1 MTSLFL
7 PISWYFEA
15 SFQSIQGIR
24 MNQNSEF
31 DIVTLIELAKRNK
44 YERAVAGFHTLDR
57 IERLE
62 LPKKIKAR
70 KLAVQAMFAL
80 ASEEVQYQYFTR
92 EERIQLDQ
100 EANLSNASYS
110 KFNGLFEAPQAPI
123 AEEDTEEDFIPEEA
137 PRPILDGDE
146 DEDSL
151 DSDDDEDEEDDE
163 DEDDEDDDDDD
174 EDEDEELEDDDEEE
188 EEEPKKEED

>member
-1 MTSLFL
+1 M
-7 PISWYFEA
+7 
-15 SFQSIQGIR
+15 QGIR

-80 ASEEVQYQYFTR
+80 ANEEVQYQYFTK
-92 EERIQLDQ
+92 EERIQLDR
-100 EANLSNASYS
+100 EANLTNESYS

-137 PRPILDGDE
+137 PRPILDGEDE
-146 DEDSL
+146 EDSL
-151 DSDDDEDEEDDE
+151 DEDEEDD
-163 DEDDEDDDDDD
+163 DDDEDDDNED
-174 EDEDEELEDDDEEE
+174 EDEDDFDEDEEE
-188 EEEPKKEED
+188 SEKEED

>member
-1 MTSLFL
+1 MTTIFL
-7 PISWYFEA
+7 LISWYFEV

-80 ASEEVQYQYFTR
+80 ASEEVQYQYFTK
-92 EERIQLDQ
+92 EERIQLDR
-100 EANLSNASYS
+100 EANLTNESYS

-137 PRPILDGDE
+137 PRPILDGEDDE

-151 DSDDDEDEEDDE
+151 
-163 DEDDEDDDDDD
+163 DEDDEDDDDED
-174 EDEDEELEDDDEEE
+174 EDEDDDNEDEDDFDEDEEDSE
-188 EEEPKKEED
+188 KEED

>member
-1 MTSLFL
+1 
-7 PISWYFEA
+7 
-15 SFQSIQGIR
+15 

-44 YERAVAGFHTLDR
+44 YEKAVAGFHTLDR

-62 LPKKIKAR
+62 LPKKIKSR

-80 ASEEVQYQYFTR
+80 ASEEVQYQYFTK
-92 EERIQLDQ
+92 EERIKLDQ
-100 EANLSNASYS
+100 EANLSNESYS

-146 DEDSL
+146 EDEDSL
-151 DSDDDEDEEDDE
+151 D
-163 DEDDEDDDDDD
+163 DDEDDDNEDDDDD
-174 EDEDEELEDDDEEE
+174 EEDDDEDDEEE
-188 EEEPKKEED
+188 EEEDNEEEDED

>member
-1 MTSLFL
+1 MTTIFL
-7 PISWYFEA
+7 LISWYFEV

-80 ASEEVQYQYFTR
+80 ASEEVQYQYFTK
-92 EERIQLDQ
+92 EERIQLDR
-100 EANLSNASYS
+100 EANLTNESYS

-137 PRPILDGDE
+137 PRPILDGEDDE

-151 DSDDDEDEEDDE
+151 DEE
-163 DEDDEDDDDDD
+163 DDDDD
-174 EDEDEELEDDDEEE
+174 EDEDEDDDNEDEDDFDEDEEDSE
-188 EEEPKKEED
+188 KEED

>member
-1 MTSLFL
+1 
-7 PISWYFEA
+7 
-15 SFQSIQGIR
+15 

-44 YERAVAGFHTLDR
+44 YEKAVAGFHTLDR

-80 ASEEVQYQYFTR
+80 ASEEVQYQYFTK
-92 EERIQLDQ
+92 EERIKLDR
-100 EANLSNASYS
+100 EANLTNESYS

-137 PRPILDGDE
+137 PRPILDGEED

-151 DSDDDEDEEDDE
+151 DE
-163 DEDDEDDDDDD
+163 DEDDDNEDEDDFD
-174 EDEDEELEDDDEEE
+174 EDEDEEEDSE
-188 EEEPKKEED
+188 KEED

>member
-1 MTSLFL
+1 
-7 PISWYFEA
+7 
-15 SFQSIQGIR
+15 

-80 ASEEVQYQYFTR
+80 ANEEVQYQYFTK
-92 EERIQLDQ
+92 EERIQLDK
-100 EANLSNASYS
+100 EANLTSESYS

-137 PRPILDGDE
+137 PRPILDGEEDE
-146 DEDSL
+146 EDSL
-151 DSDDDEDEEDDE
+151 DEEE
-163 DEDDEDDDDDD
+163 DDDDD
-174 EDEDEELEDDDEEE
+174 EDDDNEDEDEDDFDEDEEESE
-188 EEEPKKEED
+188 KEED

>member
-1 MTSLFL
+1 
-7 PISWYFEA
+7 
-15 SFQSIQGIR
+15 

-44 YERAVAGFHTLDR
+44 YEKAVAGFHTLDR

-62 LPKKIKAR
+62 LPKKIKSR

-80 ASEEVQYQYFTR
+80 ASEEVQYQYFTK
-92 EERIQLDQ
+92 EERIKLDQ
-100 EANLSNASYS
+100 EANLSNESYS

-146 DEDSL
+146 EDEDSL
-151 DSDDDEDEEDDE
+151 D
-163 DEDDEDDDDDD
+163 DDEDDDD
-174 EDEDEELEDDDEEE
+174 EEDEEDDDEDDEEE
-188 EEEPKKEED
+188 EEDED

>member
-1 MTSLFL
+1 MTTIFL
-7 PISWYFEA
+7 LISWYFEV

-80 ASEEVQYQYFTR
+80 ASEEVQYQYFTK
-92 EERIQLDQ
+92 EERIQLDR
-100 EANLSNASYS
+100 EANLTNESYS

-137 PRPILDGDE
+137 PRPILDGEDDE

-151 DSDDDEDEEDDE
+151 D
-163 DEDDEDDDDDD
+163 DD
-174 EDEDEELEDDDEEE
+174 EDEDEDDDNEDEDDFDEDEEDSE
-188 EEEPKKEED
+188 KEED

>member
-1 MTSLFL
+1 M
-7 PISWYFEA
+7 
-15 SFQSIQGIR
+15 QGIR

-44 YERAVAGFHTLDR
+44 YEKAVAGFHTLDR

-62 LPKKIKAR
+62 LPKKIKSR

-80 ASEEVQYQYFTR
+80 ASEEVQYQYFTK
-92 EERIQLDQ
+92 EERIKLDQ
-100 EANLSNASYS
+100 EANLSNESYS

-146 DEDSL
+146 EDEDSL
-151 DSDDDEDEEDDE
+151 D
-163 DEDDEDDDDDD
+163 DEDDDNEDDDDDEEDDD
-174 EDEDEELEDDDEEE
+174 EDDEEE
-188 EEEPKKEED
+188 EDNEEEDED

>member
-1 MTSLFL
+1 
-7 PISWYFEA
+7 
-15 SFQSIQGIR
+15 

-80 ASEEVQYQYFTR
+80 ANEEVQYQYFTK
-92 EERIQLDQ
+92 EERIQLDR
-100 EANLSNASYS
+100 EANLTNESYS

-137 PRPILDGDE
+137 PRPILDGEDE
-146 DEDSL
+146 EDSL
-151 DSDDDEDEEDDE
+151 DEDEDEEDDDDDDNEDE
-163 DEDDEDDDDDD
+163 DEDDF
-174 EDEDEELEDDDEEE
+174 DEDEEESE
-188 EEEPKKEED
+188 KEED

>member
-1 MTSLFL
+1 
-7 PISWYFEA
+7 
-15 SFQSIQGIR
+15 

-80 ASEEVQYQYFTR
+80 ANEEVQYQYFTK
-92 EERIQLDQ
+92 EERIQLDK
-100 EANLSNASYS
+100 EANLTNESYS

-137 PRPILDGDE
+137 PRPILDGEEDE
-146 DEDSL
+146 EDSL
-151 DSDDDEDEEDDE
+151 DEEE
-163 DEDDEDDDDDD
+163 EDDDDD
-174 EDEDEELEDDDEEE
+174 EDDDNEDEDEDDFDEDEEESE
-188 EEEPKKEED
+188 KEED

>member
-15 SFQSIQGIR
+15 LFQSIQGIR

-163 DEDDEDDDDDD
+163 DEDDEDDEDDD
-174 EDEDEELEDDDEEE
+174 EDEEEELEDDDEEE

>member
-1 MTSLFL
+1 
-7 PISWYFEA
+7 
-15 SFQSIQGIR
+15 

-163 DEDDEDDDDDD
+163 DEDDEDDEDDD
-174 EDEDEELEDDDEEE
+174 EDEEEELEDDDEEE

>member
-1 MTSLFL
+1 M
-7 PISWYFEA
+7 
-15 SFQSIQGIR
+15 
-24 MNQNSEF
+24 
-31 DIVTLIELAKRNK
+31 
-44 YERAVAGFHTLDR
+44 DR

-151 DSDDDEDEEDDE
+151 DGDEDEDEDEEDDE
-163 DEDDEDDDDDD
+163 DEDDEDEDD
-174 EDEDEELEDDDEEE
+174 EDLEDDEDEEE
-188 EEEPKKEED
+188 EEETEKEED

>member
-1 MTSLFL
+1 
-7 PISWYFEA
+7 
-15 SFQSIQGIR
+15 

-151 DSDDDEDEEDDE
+151 DGDEDEDEDEEDDE
-163 DEDDEDDDDDD
+163 DEDDEDEDDDD
-174 EDEDEELEDDDEEE
+174 LEDDEDEEE
-188 EEEPKKEED
+188 EEETEKEED

>member
-1 MTSLFL
+1 
-7 PISWYFEA
+7 
-15 SFQSIQGIR
+15 

-44 YERAVAGFHTLDR
+44 YEKAVAGFHTLDR

-62 LPKKIKAR
+62 LPKKIKSR

-80 ASEEVQYQYFTR
+80 ASEEVQYQYFTK
-92 EERIQLDQ
+92 EERIKLDQ
-100 EANLSNASYS
+100 EANLSNESYS

-146 DEDSL
+146 EDEDSL
-151 DSDDDEDEEDDE
+151 DDDE
-163 DEDDEDDDDDD
+163 
-174 EDEDEELEDDDEEE
+174 EDDDEEDDDEEDDDEEDDDEDDE
-188 EEEPKKEED
+188 EEEDNEEEDED

>member
-1 MTSLFL
+1 MTTIFL
-7 PISWYFEA
+7 LISWYFEV

-80 ASEEVQYQYFTR
+80 ASEEVQYQYFTK
-92 EERIQLDQ
+92 EERIQLDR
-100 EANLSNASYS
+100 EANLTNESYS

-137 PRPILDGDE
+137 PRPILDGEDDE

-151 DSDDDEDEEDDE
+151 DEDE
-163 DEDDEDDDDDD
+163 DDDDD
-174 EDEDEELEDDDEEE
+174 EDEDEDDDNEDEDDFDEDEEDSE
-188 EEEPKKEED
+188 KEED

>member
-1 MTSLFL
+1 
-7 PISWYFEA
+7 
-15 SFQSIQGIR
+15 

-80 ASEEVQYQYFTR
+80 ANEEVQYQYFTK
-92 EERIQLDQ
+92 EERIQLDK
-100 EANLSNASYS
+100 EANLTNESYS

-137 PRPILDGDE
+137 PRPILDGEEDE
-146 DEDSL
+146 EDSL
-151 DSDDDEDEEDDE
+151 DEEE
-163 DEDDEDDDDDD
+163 EDDDD
-174 EDEDEELEDDDEEE
+174 EDEDEDDFDEDEEE
-188 EEEPKKEED
+188 SEKEED

>member
-1 MTSLFL
+1 
-7 PISWYFEA
+7 
-15 SFQSIQGIR
+15 

-44 YERAVAGFHTLDR
+44 YEKAVAGFHTLDR

-62 LPKKIKAR
+62 LPKKIKSR

-80 ASEEVQYQYFTR
+80 ASEEVQYQYFTK
-92 EERIQLDQ
+92 EERIKLDQ
-100 EANLSNASYS
+100 EANLSNESYS

-146 DEDSL
+146 EDEDSL
-151 DSDDDEDEEDDE
+151 D
-163 DEDDEDDDDDD
+163 DDEDDDDEEDDD
-174 EDEDEELEDDDEEE
+174 EDDEEE
-188 EEEPKKEED
+188 EDNEEEDED

>member
-1 MTSLFL
+1 MTSLTPL
-7 PISWYFEA
+7 ISWYFEA

-24 MNQNSEF
+24 MNQNPEF

-151 DSDDDEDEEDDE
+151 DGDDDEDEDDDDDEDEED
-163 DEDDEDDDDDD
+163 EDDDDD
-174 EDEDEELEDDDEEE
+174 LEDDEEE
-188 EEEPKKEED
+188 EEEEESEKEED

>member
-1 MTSLFL
+1 
-7 PISWYFEA
+7 
-15 SFQSIQGIR
+15 

-151 DSDDDEDEEDDE
+151 DGDEDEDEDEEDDE
-163 DEDDEDDDDDD
+163 DEDDEDEDD
-174 EDEDEELEDDDEEE
+174 EDLEDDEDEEE
-188 EEEPKKEED
+188 EEETEKEED

>member
-1 MTSLFL
+1 
-7 PISWYFEA
+7 
-15 SFQSIQGIR
+15 

-44 YERAVAGFHTLDR
+44 YEKAVAGFHTLDR

-62 LPKKIKAR
+62 LPKKIKSR

-80 ASEEVQYQYFTR
+80 ASEEVQYQYFTK
-92 EERIQLDQ
+92 EERIKLDQ
-100 EANLSNASYS
+100 EANLSNESYS

-146 DEDSL
+146 EDEDSL
-151 DSDDDEDEEDDE
+151 DDDEE
-163 DEDDEDDDDDD
+163 
-174 EDEDEELEDDDEEE
+174 EDDDEEDDDEEDDDEDDE
-188 EEEPKKEED
+188 EEEDNEEEDED

>member
-1 MTSLFL
+1 M
-7 PISWYFEA
+7 
-15 SFQSIQGIR
+15 QGIR

-80 ASEEVQYQYFTR
+80 ANEEVQYQYFTK
-92 EERIQLDQ
+92 EERIQLDR
-100 EANLSNASYS
+100 EANLTNESYS

-137 PRPILDGDE
+137 PRPILDGEDE
-146 DEDSL
+146 EDSL
-151 DSDDDEDEEDDE
+151 DE
-163 DEDDEDDDDDD
+163 EDDDDDD
-174 EDEDEELEDDDEEE
+174 EDDDNEDEDEDDFDEDEEESE
-188 EEEPKKEED
+188 KEED

>member
-1 MTSLFL
+1 MTTIFL
-7 PISWYFEA
+7 LISWYFEV

-80 ASEEVQYQYFTR
+80 ASEEVQYQYFTK
-92 EERIQLDQ
+92 EERIQLDR
-100 EANLSNASYS
+100 EANLTNESYS

-137 PRPILDGDE
+137 PRPILDGEDDE

-151 DSDDDEDEEDDE
+151 DE
-163 DEDDEDDDDDD
+163 DDDD
-174 EDEDEELEDDDEEE
+174 EDEDEDDDNEDEDDFDEDEEDSE
-188 EEEPKKEED
+188 KEED

>member
-1 MTSLFL
+1 
-7 PISWYFEA
+7 
-15 SFQSIQGIR
+15 

-80 ASEEVQYQYFTR
+80 ANEEVQYQYFTK
-92 EERIQLDQ
+92 EERIQLDR
-100 EANLSNASYS
+100 EANLTNESYS

-137 PRPILDGDE
+137 PRPILDGEDE
-146 DEDSL
+146 EDSL
-151 DSDDDEDEEDDE
+151 DEE
-163 DEDDEDDDDDD
+163 EDDDDDD
-174 EDEDEELEDDDEEE
+174 EDDDNEDEDEDDFDEDEEESE
-188 EEEPKKEED
+188 KEED

>member
-1 MTSLFL
+1 
-7 PISWYFEA
+7 
-15 SFQSIQGIR
+15 

-44 YERAVAGFHTLDR
+44 YEKAVAGFHTLDR

-62 LPKKIKAR
+62 LPKKIKSR

-80 ASEEVQYQYFTR
+80 ASEEVQYQYFTK
-92 EERIQLDQ
+92 EERIKLDQ
-100 EANLSNASYS
+100 EANLSNESYS

-146 DEDSL
+146 EDEDSL
-151 DSDDDEDEEDDE
+151 DDDEE
-163 DEDDEDDDDDD
+163 
-174 EDEDEELEDDDEEE
+174 EDDDEEDDDEDDE
-188 EEEPKKEED
+188 EEEDNEEEDED

>member
-1 MTSLFL
+1 MTTIFL
-7 PISWYFEA
+7 LISWYFEV

-80 ASEEVQYQYFTR
+80 ASEEVQYQYFTK
-92 EERIQLDQ
+92 EERIQLDR
-100 EANLSNASYS
+100 EANLTNESYS

-137 PRPILDGDE
+137 PRPILDGEDDE

-151 DSDDDEDEEDDE
+151 DE
-163 DEDDEDDDDDD
+163 DEDSLDEDDDDD
-174 EDEDEELEDDDEEE
+174 EDEDEDDDNEDEDDFDEDEEDSE
-188 EEEPKKEED
+188 KEED

>member
-1 MTSLFL
+1 
-7 PISWYFEA
+7 
-15 SFQSIQGIR
+15 

-80 ASEEVQYQYFTR
+80 ANEEVQYQYFTK
-92 EERIQLDQ
+92 EERIQLDK
-100 EANLSNASYS
+100 EANLTNESYS

-137 PRPILDGDE
+137 PRPILDGE
-146 DEDSL
+146 
-151 DSDDDEDEEDDE
+151 EDEEDSLEEEEE
-163 DEDDEDDDDDD
+163 DDDDDDD
-174 EDEDEELEDDDEEE
+174 EDEDEDDFDEDEEE
-188 EEEPKKEED
+188 SEKEED

>member
-1 MTSLFL
+1 M
-7 PISWYFEA
+7 
-15 SFQSIQGIR
+15 QGIR

-44 YERAVAGFHTLDR
+44 YEKAVAGFHTLDR

-62 LPKKIKAR
+62 LPKKIKSR

-80 ASEEVQYQYFTR
+80 ASEEVQYQYFTK
-92 EERIQLDQ
+92 EERIKLDQ
-100 EANLSNASYS
+100 EANLSNESYS

-151 DSDDDEDEEDDE
+151 DDEEDDE
-163 DEDDEDDDDDD
+163 DEDEEDDD
-174 EDEDEELEDDDEEE
+174 EDNEDEEEDEDDDEEE
-188 EEEPKKEED
+188 DED

>member
-1 MTSLFL
+1 
-7 PISWYFEA
+7 
-15 SFQSIQGIR
+15 

-80 ASEEVQYQYFTR
+80 ANEEVQYQYFTK
-92 EERIQLDQ
+92 EERIQLDR
-100 EANLSNASYS
+100 EANLTNESYS

-137 PRPILDGDE
+137 PRPILDGE
-146 DEDSL
+146 
-151 DSDDDEDEEDDE
+151 EDEEDSL
-163 DEDDEDDDDDD
+163 DDDDD
-174 EDEDEELEDDDEEE
+174 EDDDNEDEDEEESE
-188 EEEPKKEED
+188 KEED

>member
-1 MTSLFL
+1 MTFIFL
-7 PISWYFEA
+7 LISWYFEV
-15 SFQSIQGIR
+15 SFQFIQGIR

-44 YERAVAGFHTLDR
+44 YEKAVAGFHTLDR

-80 ASEEVQYQYFTR
+80 ASEEVQYQYFTK
-92 EERIQLDQ
+92 EERIKLDR
-100 EANLSNASYS
+100 EANLTNESYS

-137 PRPILDGDE
+137 PRPILDGEDD

-151 DSDDDEDEEDDE
+151 DEDDE
-163 DEDDEDDDDDD
+163 DEDDEDEDDDNEDEDDFD
-174 EDEDEELEDDDEEE
+174 EDEDEEEDS
-188 EEEPKKEED
+188 KKEED

>member
-1 MTSLFL
+1 M
-7 PISWYFEA
+7 
-15 SFQSIQGIR
+15 QGIR

-80 ASEEVQYQYFTR
+80 ANEEVQYQYFTK
-92 EERIQLDQ
+92 EERIQLDK
-100 EANLSNASYS
+100 EANLTNESYS

-137 PRPILDGDE
+137 PRPILDGE
-146 DEDSL
+146 
-151 DSDDDEDEEDDE
+151 EDEEDD
-163 DEDDEDDDDDD
+163 DDEDDDNED
-174 EDEDEELEDDDEEE
+174 EDEDDFDEDEEE
-188 EEEPKKEED
+188 SEKEED

>member
-1 MTSLFL
+1 
-7 PISWYFEA
+7 
-15 SFQSIQGIR
+15 
-24 MNQNSEF
+24 MNLNPEF

-44 YERAVAGFHTLDR
+44 YEKAVAGFHTLDR

-62 LPKKIKAR
+62 LPKKIKSR

-80 ASEEVQYQYFTR
+80 ASEEVQYGYFTK

-146 DEDSL
+146 DEDAL
-151 DSDDDEDEEDDE
+151 DSDDDDEDDE
-163 DEDDEDDDDDD
+163 DEDEDEDDNDDDD
-174 EDEDEELEDDDEEE
+174 EDEDEEEKLGDDDEEE
-188 EEEPKKEED
+188 EEVPKKE